1 MKQTDIDRF
10 GNAFG
15 YLCEVFEKQSSP
27 IVTKAYFRSLEG
39 FEIRRVEQAIWESIS
54 KFKFFPKPVEIIT
67 LITGGEPKVED
78 TAMAQVNE
86 IMRQVRELGSYRTPA
101 FSDPITADLMA
112 SRWSWKS
119 VCSMTET
126 EHKWFAKE
134 FVDAYRAANQ
144 GGRKNQLAIEGC
156 PTNRLRLL
164 AGGIGK

>member
-1 MKQTDIDRF
+1 MNPSTDIERF

-27 IVTKAYFRSLEG
+27 IITKAYFRTLEHFDIG
-39 FEIRRVEQAIWESIS
+39 QVEQAIWESIS

-67 LITGGEPKVED
+67 LITGGESKAED
-78 TAMAQVNE
+78 TASAQVNE
-86 IMRQVRELGSYRTPA
+86 IMRQVREIGSYRPPA

-112 SRWSWKS
+112 SRWTWKA

-134 FVDAYRAANQ
+134 FIDAYQVCDRSV
-144 GGRKNQLAIEGC
+144 RKQYGIEN
-156 PTNRLRLL
+156 TTKRMRLL
-164 AGGIGK
+164 TGGIG